1 MSVEPEPTRPKQT
14 WKEEI
19 EVTGDELVTRVK
31 ELIEDATVSR
41 VIIRKPSGET
51 LLEVPVAAGA
61 AVAGAL
67 TLFAPVLA
75 AVGAL
80 AALIAKVRVEIVHED
95 AGDGD
100 SGDSRTDA

>member
-1 MSVEPEPTRPKQT
+1 MPVDPEPTRPKRT

-19 EVTGDELVTRVK
+19 EVAGDDLVARVK

-41 VIIRKPSGET
+41 VIIRKPDGAT

-75 AVGAL
+75 AVGAM
-80 AALIAKVRVEIVHED
+80 AALVARFRLEIVRE
-95 AGDGD
+95 
-100 SGDSRTDA
+100 TDAEGEDDTQA